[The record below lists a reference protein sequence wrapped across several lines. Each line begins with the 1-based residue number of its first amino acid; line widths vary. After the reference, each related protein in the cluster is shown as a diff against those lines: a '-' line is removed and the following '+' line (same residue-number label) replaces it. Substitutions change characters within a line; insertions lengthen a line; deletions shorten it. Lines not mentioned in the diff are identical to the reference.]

1 MVRIWALL
9 AAIVLAGA
17 GGIYWYMNRSECAAA
32 LRNAASLNIGGP
44 LALVDEDGRPVSDAD
59 MFTRPTLLYFGYTFC
74 PDVCPLDNAR
84 NAEALDILLA
94 QGYDAQMAMITI
106 DPERDTPEVMR
117 EFTGYIHER
126 MTGYTGTPAQI
137 KAASQAYRTY
147 YAKEPDGDPEY
158 YLMDHTTFTYLVLPE
173 RGTVAF
179 FRRDDSP
186 EEIAGRTA
194 CLIDAAK

>member
-1 MVRIWALL
+1 
-9 AAIVLAGA
+9 
-17 GGIYWYMNRSECAAA
+17 MNRSECAAA

-106 DPERDTPEVMR
+106 DPERDTPRVLDEYVRLFDDRIIALRGPKPYTDHMVKAFNAR
-117 EFTGYIHER
+117 YEFF
-126 MTGYTGTPAQI
+126 TPDPEHPEDYSVDHT
-137 KAASQAYRTY
+137 ASVAFVG
-147 YAKEPDGDPEY
+147 PDGNVIKRFPHGMSAED
-158 YLMDHTTFTYLVLPE
+158 
-173 RGTVAF
+173 
-179 FRRDDSP
+179 
-186 EEIAGRTA
+186 ITA
-194 CLIDAAK
+194 DIRATMLAATGQ